1 MYVLGLLLLFQH
13 TVNSEVF
20 YIFCMQNKSF
30 VSSFAGKM
38 SVFFIIIISIFNQQ
52 AHFNL
57 IFFFFFLVQLDF
69 CLGISLEVINE

>member
-57 IFFFFFLVQLDF
+57 IFFFFFFFSSVGLLFRNFFGSDK
-69 CLGISLEVINE
+69 

>member
-1 MYVLGLLLLFQH
+1 MR
-13 TVNSEVF
+13 
-20 YIFCMQNKSF
+20 NKSF

-57 IFFFFFLVQLDF
+57 IYLFIFFSSVGLLFRNFFGSDK
-69 CLGISLEVINE
+69 